1 MKNIMFFAVV
11 FLMVSILSFFILN
24 SGVSDNAMFSTL
36 TAGILCI
43 LIELEK
49 IIKNQKKLL
58 GEEEEGKEEVQEQE
72 KS

>member
-1 MKNIMFFAVV
+1 MFFAVV